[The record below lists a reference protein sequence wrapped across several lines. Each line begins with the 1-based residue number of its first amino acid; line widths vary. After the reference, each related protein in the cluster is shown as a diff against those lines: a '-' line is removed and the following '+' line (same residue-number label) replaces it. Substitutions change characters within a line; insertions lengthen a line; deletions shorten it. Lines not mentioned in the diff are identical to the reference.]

1 MITTIDRAGRLV
13 VPKAIRD
20 AAHLYPGTRVR
31 FRVEAGRVAIE
42 SVPMA
47 VTLER
52 HGSLVVAVPQS
63 EQSVLKASEVAETTA
78 RLRAGESLTS
88 TPE

>member
-13 VPKAIRD
+13 VPKAVRD
-20 AAHLYPGTRVR
+20 AAHLHPGTRVR
-31 FRVEAGRVAIE
+31 FRVEAGRVEIE
-42 SVPMA
+42 SVPLA
-47 VTLER
+47 VKLER

-63 EQSVLKASEVAETTA
+63 EQPVMKASEVAETTA
-78 RLRAGESLTS
+78 RLRAGKSSTS